1 MRIGNARKRMQLFKE
16 LVADVCCWMSQAAA
30 GRMVEFSYSRG
41 TLFRPELKSP
51 VRSEGVP
58 RTENLNAVV
67 LLVVL
72 F

>member
-1 MRIGNARKRMQLFKE
+1 MRIGNARERMQLFKE

-58 RTENLNAVV
+58 
-67 LLVVL
+67 
-72 F
+72 